1 MKYLEK
7 ERLDRIKKTIAV
19 ASMMTPDC
27 CLEFRVSD
35 IEVLLQNYE
44 NLINSTNNN
53 RRNDES

>member
-7 ERLDRIKKTIAV
+7 ERLDRIKKTIAI
-19 ASMMTPDC
+19 ASVIKSDY

-44 NLINSTNNN
+44 SLINSINN